1 MSTSP
6 ERPPGPGLGP
16 GLGPAGGPGLCSALS
31 ALAGEPL
38 AGSAADAR
46 GWVALEQPGAWG
58 AKALKDSALDP
69 AIGKALDSA
78 TSKHGLRPVLIRR
91 PGRASAP
98 ARRPDAA
105 RSVLVAHSRPGRSW
119 LLAGSVDDPAAVLD
133 LDWAAIADGDA
144 SAVVASLPAL
154 APEPEPHLLVCA
166 NGKRDACCAIVG
178 RPVAAAAAE
187 LRPGQVWETTHLG
200 GHRFAPTAVVLPSG
214 WTFGRLTSESAA
226 PTLDAIGAGV
236 VDLEAAR
243 GRSVWPG
250 PGQVAE
256 LAVRRRLGARGV
268 DDVTAVVRADDGWTV
283 TLADGRRWQVTVE
296 RRDSGA
302 FRPESCGKA
311 PAPVEPYVAIEVVEL
326 PRSDRRVG
334 ADRRP

>member
-1 MSTSP
+1 MTAPTP
-6 ERPPGPGLGP
+6 EKPAGPP
-16 GLGPAGGPGLCSALS
+16 GGPGLCSALS

-78 TSKHGLRPVLIRR
+78 ASKHGLRPVLIRR
-91 PGRASAP
+91 PGRAGG
-98 ARRPDAA
+98 AA
-105 RSVLVAHSRPGRSW
+105 RTPDRARQVLVAHSRPGRSW
-119 LLAGSVDDPAAVLD
+119 LLAGAVSDPAAVLD
-133 LDWAAIADGDA
+133 IDWSAVESGDA
-144 SAVVASLPAL
+144 AAVVASLPAL
-154 APEPEPHLLVCA
+154 APEHDPHLLVCA

-187 LRPGQVWETTHLG
+187 ARPGQVWETTHLG
-200 GHRFAPTAVVLPSG
+200 GHRFAPTAVALPSG
-214 WTFGRLTSESAA
+214 WTFGRLTSETAA
-226 PTLDAIGAGV
+226 STLDEVGAGV
-236 VDLEAAR
+236 VDLGAAR

-256 LAVRRRLGARGV
+256 LAVRRQLDARGI
-268 DDVTAVVRADDGWTV
+268 DDVTTVVRADDGWTV

-296 RRDSGA
+296 RRATGTT
-302 FRPESCGKA
+302 RPESCGKKS
-311 PAPVEPYVAIEVVEL
+311 APVEPYVATTVVAL
-326 PRSDRRVG
+326 TRR
-334 ADRRP
+334 